1 MKFKIQYIIIILKI
15 LLKQKNLVF
24 NEGRIFIFKS
34 FIKDLLVIETK
45 IIN

>member
-15 LLKQKNLVF
+15 LLKQNLVF

-34 FIKDLLVIETK
+34 FIKDLLVIEIK
-45 IIN
+45 KVN